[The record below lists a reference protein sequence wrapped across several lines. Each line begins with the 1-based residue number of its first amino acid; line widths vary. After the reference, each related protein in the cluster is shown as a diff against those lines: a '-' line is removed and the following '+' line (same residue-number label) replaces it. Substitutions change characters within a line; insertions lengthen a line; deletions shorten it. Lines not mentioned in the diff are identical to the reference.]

1 MKTFELL
8 FSNHC
13 KNKAIFDRL
22 AVLLLSYV
30 EFACTVPFCFH
41 PRKNN
46 IDELYI
52 ALQNHIMN
60 QLGVEFD
67 QEHCCRVQTLL
78 NERGRWSMEIRD
90 YVVYLNRVLRAMG
103 K

>member
-22 AVLLLSYV
+22 AGLLLSYV
-30 EFACTVPFCFH
+30 EFACTVPFRFH
-41 PRKNN
+41 PRKEN
-46 IDELYI
+46 IDVLYI
-52 ALQNHIMN
+52 ALQNHIMG
-60 QLGVEFD
+60 QLGVDFD
-67 QEHCCRVQTLL
+67 QEHCCRVQSLL
-78 NERGRWSMEIRD
+78 HQRGSWFLEIRD
-90 YVVYLNRVLRAMG
+90 YVVYLNRLLRAMG